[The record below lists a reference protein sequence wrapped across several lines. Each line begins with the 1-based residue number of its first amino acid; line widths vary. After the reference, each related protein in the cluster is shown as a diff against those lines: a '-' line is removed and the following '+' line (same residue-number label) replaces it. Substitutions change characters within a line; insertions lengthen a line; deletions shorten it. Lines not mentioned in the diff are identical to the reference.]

1 MEATI
6 RKDNDKK
13 VTLILDGR
21 LDTSVTTQTEQEVE
35 PLYEFKDC
43 EIVIDCSR
51 LNYISSSGLRLLM
64 TINQRTRA
72 NHCDLYIKGL
82 QKAVYEVFMATGF
95 AWASTSL
102 RRLALMPPLASRFF
116 MASLC
121 SMRTP
126 SLL

>member
-6 RKDNDKK
+6 RKDDGHR

-21 LDTSVTTQTEQEVE
+21 LDTSVTQQTEKEVE
-35 PLYEFKDC
+35 PIFNYENY

-51 LNYISSSGLRLLM
+51 LEYISSSGLRLLM
-64 TINQRTRA
+64 AINQRCCA

-95 AWASTSL
+95 VHL
-102 RRLALMPPLASRFF
+102 FQF
-116 MASLC
+116 K
-121 SMRTP
+121 
-126 SLL
+126 